1 MIYEKSFLN
10 TYKLCDN
17 KNNKF
22 ILLLKKGVYPYGYL
36 DSMDRFV
43 ETELPC
49 IEKFYSELKIR
60 HISENDYKHAK
71 KM

>member
-1 MIYEKSFLN
+1 M
-10 TYKLCDN
+10 
-17 KNNKF
+17 
-22 ILLLKKGVYPYGYL
+22 LKKGVYPYGYL

-60 HISENDYKHAK
+60 HISENAYKDVK